1 MDTAAVN
8 WDFVV
13 LFGTILFWALLHMFS
28 PDGRQWRSD
37 FVHQPAAPDPSGLPD
52 PSVLDDVQPRH
63 PRR

>member
-28 PDGRQWRSD
+28 PDGRQWRTD
-37 FVHQPAAPDPSGLPD
+37 GVRRNAPRDTPTLDEVPSRPG
-52 PSVLDDVQPRH
+52 PRA
-63 PRR
+63 